1 MYCFIYSF
9 ILKYKILFVT
19 ILFYVLFCNHRFSI
33 NWSIHIKKLVLIP
46 LYFIFNC
53 RILILVYYY
62 NLHVILAHFKLFQA
76 NLNNALNELQ
86 QLKDNTM
93 HQKKRMT
100 EMLTNLLKD
109 LGEIGVV
116 LGGNVADIR
125 VSSCNIDYLY
135 LMICAFWHK
144 YVPST

>member
-1 MYCFIYSF
+1 MS
-9 ILKYKILFVT
+9 L
-19 ILFYVLFCNHRFSI
+19 YV
-33 NWSIHIKKLVLIP
+33 VLA
-46 LYFIFNC
+46 L
-53 RILILVYYY
+53 L
-62 NLHVILAHFKLFQA
+62 KLFQA

-135 LMICAFWHK
+135 FMFCVF
-144 YVPST
+144 

>member
-1 MYCFIYSF
+1 M
-9 ILKYKILFVT
+9 
-19 ILFYVLFCNHRFSI
+19 
-33 NWSIHIKKLVLIP
+33 
-46 LYFIFNC
+46 
-53 RILILVYYY
+53 LVYYY
-62 NLHVILAHFKLFQA
+62 ILYVILAHFNIFQA

-125 VSSCNIDYLY
+125 VSSCNIDHLY
-135 LMICAFWHK
+135 LMICAF
-144 YVPST
+144 